1 MSLDE
6 GVFLVKLARKS
17 IVDFLE
23 TSRRP
28 PIPNNATAKLEE
40 KCGVFVTLNSV
51 NRGVRSLRGCIGYPT
66 PEMPLMEATIDS
78 AVNSATRDPRFPPVT
93 SREMGNIVV
102 EVSVLT
108 PPTLIV
114 VKDPRDYV
122 NEVKVGRDGLIVER
136 GWYKGL
142 LLPQV
147 PVEWNWSEEE
157 FLNNCCMKA
166 NLTPDAWLMEGTKIF
181 KFQAIIFREKRPNG
195 EVERERFLV
204 GEDSQ
209 G

>member
-1 MSLDE
+1 LSLDE

-23 TSRRP
+23 TRRRP